1 MNSMSDVDLA
11 QVLLDYHRLRQVIGH
26 ADCIIALGSSDP
38 RVADRAAELF
48 QEGRAP
54 LLVVTGNC
62 GALTK
67 GMYETTEAEA
77 FAKIA
82 RERGVPES
90 CILLEKRATNTGEN
104 VRFSRELLESNR
116 LAIHSAIA
124 VQKPYMERRT
134 LATFQR
140 VWPELDVRVTSPQL
154 SFEELTLPWLPQRRV
169 IEVIVGDLQRI
180 VEYPKLGFQTAQPVP
195 PEVMAAFEV
204 LVARGYTGHLMK
216 QEQARSEETQ
226 R

>member
-1 MNSMSDVDLA
+1 MNPRSDIDLA
-11 QVLLDYHRLRQVIGH
+11 QVLLEYHRVHHAIDK

-48 QEGRAP
+48 LDGRAP

-67 GMYETTEAEA
+67 GMYEATEAEA
-77 FAKIA
+77 FAEIA
-82 RERGVPES
+82 RRRGVPAS

-104 VRFSRELLESNR
+104 VRFSRELLREHNR
-116 LAIHSAIA
+116 EIRSAIA

-140 VWPELDVRVTSPQL
+140 VWPDLDVRVTSPQL
-154 SFEELTLPWLPQRRV
+154 SFEELTLPWLSQKRV
-169 IEVIVGDLQRI
+169 IEIIVGDLQRI
-180 VEYPKLGFQTAQPVP
+180 VEYPKLGYQTEQPVP
-195 PEVMAAFEV
+195 PEVFAAFEA

-216 QEQARSEETQ
+216 REQARSEEAK
-226 R
+226 